1 MTTGA
6 EGRDADIEENT
17 IHTDVHVTTSRSAG
31 DDATSAE
38 DAGMTVVVRP
48 AILELMK
55 YGLLEESSKPN
66 LYRNALLY
74 RDQVDQVLSW
84 LDLGMRIDDIRGL
97 AFIVVTAA
105 PDLEDGDWSHPLV
118 RKQRLTL
125 DQSLLVAILRQ
136 QFVAHEVESG
146 VGASDARVA
155 LEDLLPHLQAYLGD
169 LGSHHYG
176 RRLIRSRRGRGHGP
190 SAGHNSHGGF
200 KRLAHLLGLIQGSGS
215 FELFECRLGV
225 HLFCARQALTG
236 VGELLF
242 HHLLYVG
249 HWSSVSPLRAVQG
262 RLASKKGPYPRIRVW
277 VRIGAQKVVLDRWS

>member
-169 LGSHHYG
+169 LGSDAQEKK
-176 RRLIRSRRGRGHGP
+176 RLLNLLEQLKGHGIVSDVDQQERVTIRP
-190 SAGHNSHGGF
+190 II
-200 KRLAHLLGLIQGSGS
+200 AHLANPENLTNL
-215 FELFECRLGV
+215 V
-225 HLFCARQALTG
+225 QALREAAGDTG
-236 VGELLF
+236 TRAPSGEE
-242 HHLLYVG
+242 V
-249 HWSSVSPLRAVQG
+249 
-262 RLASKKGPYPRIRVW
+262 
-277 VRIGAQKVVLDRWS
+277 DE